1 MLGSFDKFL
10 STFREC
16 FSICYDIFPSLLL
29 LGLSHC
35 SIHFERHRVRNCRT
49 VSNSDTDLAVLN
61 FIKLLLLY
69 KKCKD
74 VLH

>member
-10 STFREC
+10 STFGKC

-35 SIHFERHRVRNCRT
+35 PIHFERHRVRNYRT
-49 VSNSDTDLAVLN
+49 VSNSDTDLTVLN
-61 FIKLLLLY
+61 LIKLLLLY